1 MSISAYERLEQ
12 SERDYAAAVEVN
24 QITSYLPDGRELKM
38 AMDTEGTLGLQR
50 ELIESIG
57 HVCSNDATVYGI
69 VSEES
74 GAFFAGAKAAAEVEQ
89 LIQNRVEIYLAESE

>member
-1 MSISAYERLEQ
+1 MSGSSRVNAITP
-12 SERDYAAAVEVN
+12 AAVEVN

-38 AMDTEGTLGLQR
+38 ALDTEGTAWPPAR
-50 ELIESIG
+50 ADRTIG